1 MVTNS
6 LWRPLNIVQE
16 DLSFGRFD
24 YWFQLTIS
32 TYLSDL
38 SPSVESMLFVIEVE
52 IEKAEPILR
61 ICRILMQ
68 KIRKLKPPCNFGI

>member
-16 DLSFGRFD
+16 DLSFGR
-24 YWFQLTIS
+24 FQLTIS

-52 IEKAEPILR
+52 IEKAEPILK
-61 ICRILMQ
+61 ICRILM
-68 KIRKLKPPCNFGI
+68 ICLI

>member
-16 DLSFGRFD
+16 DLSFGR
-24 YWFQLTIS
+24 FQLTIS

-68 KIRKLKPPCNFGI
+68 KIGKLKPPCKFGI

>member
-16 DLSFGRFD
+16 DLSFGRF
-24 YWFQLTIS
+24 QLTIS

-38 SPSVESMLFVIEVE
+38 SPSVESMLFDIEVE
-52 IEKAEPILR
+52 IEKVEPILR
-61 ICRILMQ
+61 ICRILMH
-68 KIRKLKPPCNFGI
+68 KIGKLKAQCNFGI